1 MEKPNRNES
10 YECIET
16 FELEN
21 LAFCLSNFYG
31 YKAERDESL
40 YHMKQEIIDSLFD
53 YFKSFESCS
62 PDNPPHYSF
71 THNDI
76 NICYAAIC
84 FALAQYEMSNADD
97 FVRQYIEENHD
108 ELLQLR
114 GIFRNFLSLFE

>member
-1 MEKPNRNES
+1 MLKVSPVLPIAQHRLMLS
-10 YECIET
+10 FVVI
-16 FELEN
+16 
-21 LAFCLSNFYG
+21 FCL
-31 YKAERDESL
+31 
-40 YHMKQEIIDSLFD
+40 
-53 YFKSFESCS
+53 SFESCS
-62 PDNPPHYSF
+62 LDNPPHYSF